1 MDFMSDEK
9 KQNLKQDLKQ
19 IVYPDVMSLDDQ
31 VRLGILNNNIFLR
44 HFPFLNVIVDNQ
56 YMIALK
62 NRLDELKQEGIRR
75 NYLTIAEINRRIKRL
90 VIQELDLVLFY
101 YIINDSLQFKK
112 EFKNFINRQKAFL
125 RQDITKWPRLA
136 DLTRQNSKRIL
147 SKYKNLFDKL
157 YPESASETKTNKNNF
172 IKGCVCRRKKTR
184 GGKKRSSK
192 SKKKTQ
198 RRKKK

>member
-9 KQNLKQDLKQ
+9 IRNLRQDLSQ
-19 IVYPDVMSLDDQ
+19 IVYPNVITIEDEI
-31 VRLGILNNNIFLR
+31 RLGILNNNIFLR
-44 HFPFLNVIVDNQ
+44 HFPFLHIIVDNQ
-56 YMIALK
+56 YIIALK
-62 NRLDELKQEGIRR
+62 NRLDELKQEGIRK
-75 NYLTIAEINRRIKRL
+75 NYPTIAEINLRIKKL
-90 VIQELDLVLFY
+90 VLQELDVLLFY
-101 YIINDSLQFKK
+101 YIINDSLQFKN
-112 EFKNFINRQKAFL
+112 EFKSFVNRQKAFL
-125 RQDITKWPRLA
+125 RQDIANWPRLA

-157 YPESASETKTNKNNF
+157 YPESAAESKTNKNNF